1 MNGERDHHVAGQPPK
16 FSRYAQE
23 FKRLDG
29 TPSNWRDA
37 QPGHVPPRVTTP
49 DRRAASLEA
58 WRSAP
63 AVRREYERGLRN
75 GWIGAMLFYGVASA
89 VLILAF
95 HALGFRP

>member
-1 MNGERDHHVAGQPPK
+1 MNGERDHYVAGQPPK

-29 TPSNWRDA
+29 GPANWRHDH
-37 QPGHVPPRVTTP
+37 PGHMPPRVTTP
-49 DRRAASLEA
+49 DHRAASIEA

-75 GWIGAMLFYGVASA
+75 GWIGAMAFYAVASA

-95 HALGFRP
+95 HVLGFRP